1 MICGEKCFEI
11 FGISNFKKD
20 KSENFESREEIQQN
34 QNQVQLDQIKT
45 KNDFLSNSDI
55 GSESDSGLGSVRT
68 SKKDDQTQSVLG
80 TQSIRAAESTICTV
94 TRADSMG
101 TLAQDCISIED
112 EFNLLPMM
120 EGGESL
126 TDLVLFEF
134 KKLDTIDIL
143 QLKHDFDQY
152 DNLTK
157 SRRSVQTRE
166 NRIPRNRTVPDLNM
180 KGESVTKIHVTKAES
195 RDQSGSRGREKKMR
209 KKRKMTRKRVDSIK
223 EDSSSTDSDR
233 DSHQPIRSKQSQS
246 YQKPAFATEHLPVPI
261 QPRSI
266 MKKTNPI
273 PAPTPPATE
282 AASAPPTTAPIN
294 ELEEVPAS
302 TETLE
307 EPIRQQSVGDLK
319 RKFESV

>member
-1 MICGEKCFEI
+1 
-11 FGISNFKKD
+11 
-20 KSENFESREEIQQN
+20 
-34 QNQVQLDQIKT
+34 
-45 KNDFLSNSDI
+45 
-55 GSESDSGLGSVRT
+55 
-68 SKKDDQTQSVLG
+68 
-80 TQSIRAAESTICTV
+80 
-94 TRADSMG
+94 MG

-112 EFNLLPMM
+112 EFPMLLPMM

-152 DNLTK
+152 EHKQTNK
-157 SRRSVQTRE
+157 SRRSGQTRE
-166 NRIPRNRTVPDLNM
+166 NRIRTVPDLNM
-180 KGESVTKIHVTKAES
+180 KGESVTKSVHVTKAES

-246 YQKPAFATEHLPVPI
+246 YQKPTFALEHPI

-273 PAPTPPATE
+273 PAPTPPASE
-282 AASAPPTTAPIN
+282 APPAPSAPPTTAPVN
-294 ELEEVPAS
+294 ESELVIAS